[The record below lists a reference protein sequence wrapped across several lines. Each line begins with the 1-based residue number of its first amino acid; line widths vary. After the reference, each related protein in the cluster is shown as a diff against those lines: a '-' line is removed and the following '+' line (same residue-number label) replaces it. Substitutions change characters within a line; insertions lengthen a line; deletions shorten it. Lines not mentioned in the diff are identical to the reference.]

1 MKISIQELVKQV
13 NDLPII
19 DVTTN
24 ENGQYWSVNFVSEAL
39 AGGSFCLETGRSVL
53 DEEYDISNLDTV
65 VNEDAAYLID
75 YSANSVY
82 SAAGTT
88 FEQLVATL
96 ESFFAHSVYVNDDGW
111 YHTLMPTPLA
121 KALVQFGDGL
131 VQEFIHANY

>member
-1 MKISIQELVKQV
+1 M
-13 NDLPII
+13 
-19 DVTTN
+19 
-24 ENGQYWSVNFVSEAL
+24 
-39 AGGSFCLETGRSVL
+39 
-53 DEEYDISNLDTV
+53 

-96 ESFFAHSVYVNDDGW
+96 ESFFAHSGYVNDDGW